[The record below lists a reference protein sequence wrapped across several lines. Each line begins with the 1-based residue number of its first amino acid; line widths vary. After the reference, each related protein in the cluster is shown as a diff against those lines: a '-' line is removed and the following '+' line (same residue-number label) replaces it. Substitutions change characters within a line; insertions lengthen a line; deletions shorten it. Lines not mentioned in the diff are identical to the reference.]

1 MGSGQWGE
9 GRGEWVK
16 PVRQTA
22 VKRRFSCAGPSMA
35 FLDEVHLGVCPF
47 WTMAL
52 LDEAPPRVCP
62 FWPKSISSVA
72 LLPDTDPAT
81 LELFR
86 TIRIYNL
93 LGQVV
98 KTLVDGTVVAGVH
111 RVIWDARSEIG
122 SSVPTGVYLYRMET
136 PEFSDTKTLILM
148 K

>member
-1 MGSGQWGE
+1 MGSGAWGVGSGQWAVGSGQWGE

-72 LLPDTDPAT
+72 LL
-81 LELFR
+81 
-86 TIRIYNL
+86 
-93 LGQVV
+93 G
-98 KTLVDGTVVAGVH
+98 
-111 RVIWDARSEIG
+111 RS
-122 SSVPTGVYLYRMET
+122 SSPGM
-136 PEFSDTKTLILM
+136 PF
-148 K
+148 